1 MNLDMDSIIVI
12 EAKENWEECRKEIV
26 YMYQLKRPDDEIHPT
41 AKPCCSSP
49 KKKSRAAARS
59 R

>member
-1 MNLDMDSIIVI
+1 MILDMDSIIIV

-26 YMYQLKRPDDEIHPT
+26 YMYQLKRPEDEIHSTP
-41 AKPCCSSP
+41 KPCCSPS
-49 KKKSRAAARS
+49 KKSRAAARS

>member
-1 MNLDMDSIIVI
+1 MDSIIVI

-26 YMYQLKRPDDEIHPT
+26 YMYQLKRSDDEIHPT

-49 KKKSRAAARS
+49 KKSRAAARS